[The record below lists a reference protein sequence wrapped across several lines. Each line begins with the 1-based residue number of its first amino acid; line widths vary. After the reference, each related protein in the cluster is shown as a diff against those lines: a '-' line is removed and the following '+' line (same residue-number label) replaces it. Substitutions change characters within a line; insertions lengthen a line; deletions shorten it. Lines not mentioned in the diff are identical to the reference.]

1 MNDGRLQLDPPLHLV
16 TGEIGCWRCGAVM
29 PVVAILCENAEGPE
43 DIGPYILS
51 NTAELPHVLITFVQ
65 RRCPTYRLTYSKTVG
80 GKYYANNCPKCGVI
94 SGDFYLHSEPG
105 GPFFPTDQDEASSLT
120 VETIPVTERCFARTG
135 FGYGTGHLI
144 LQYAKRNTVT
154 PTSTGEIRDRT
165 NG

>member
-94 SGDFYLHSEPG
+94 PGTFTFIPNLGDRL
-105 GPFFPTDQDEASSLT
+105 PTDQDEASSLT
-120 VETIPVTERCFARTG
+120 VETIPVTERCFARTE
-135 FGYGTGHLI
+135 FDSAPAI
-144 LQYAKRNTVT
+144 
-154 PTSTGEIRDRT
+154 
-165 NG
+165 